1 MVEAKIAKLL
11 GPRELIFESE
21 HIDENALGS
30 DEVLC
35 KTLARWERNKPLY
48 AII

>member
-21 HIDENALGS
+21 HIDENALEFAADCPGR
-30 DEVLC
+30 D
-35 KTLARWERNKPLY
+35 K
-48 AII
+48 